1 MTSKQVLDM
10 VYNKLMDDRVSIIKE
25 WDKTIAEGKYDDAHV
40 QSGKFQAIN
49 DIRSFIYNLYRS
61 L

>member
-1 MTSKQVLDM
+1 MTSRQVLDM

-25 WDKTIAEGKYDDAHV
+25 WDKMIAEGKYDDAHV
-40 QSGKFQAIN
+40 ESGKFQAVN
-49 DIRSFIYNLYRS
+49 EIRSFIYNLYRS

>member
-1 MTSKQVLDM
+1 MTSKQALDM
-10 VYNKLMDDRVSIIKE
+10 VYNKLMDDRVSIVKE
-25 WDKTIAEGKYDDAHV
+25 WDKMIAEGKYDDAHV

-49 DIRSFIYNLYRS
+49 EIRIFVNNLFRS